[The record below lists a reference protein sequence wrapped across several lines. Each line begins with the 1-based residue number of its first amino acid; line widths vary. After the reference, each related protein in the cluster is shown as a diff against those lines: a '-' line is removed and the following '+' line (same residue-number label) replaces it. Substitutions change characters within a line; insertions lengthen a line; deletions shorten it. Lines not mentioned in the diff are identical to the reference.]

1 MDKIKMRIIAVLAF
15 ALIFNGVLFG
25 ILYSEELKRL
35 AKRDGEINETLAKA
49 ALASEARK
57 RYYEQITDDRKKLR
71 EQMEK
76 SKADYE
82 AALQEQPARV
92 AEQKREVTKMVETVV
107 PVTTKEAVTASKP
120 TSTKSTK
127 TS

>member
-1 MDKIKMRIIAVLAF
+1 MRIISVIAF
-15 ALIFNGVLFG
+15 ALIFNSVLFG
-25 ILYSEELKRL
+25 VLYSEELKRI

-49 ALASEARK
+49 ALADEARK
-57 RYYEQITDDRKKLR
+57 RYYDQIADDRRKLR

-76 SKADYE
+76 SKSDYE
-82 AALQEQPARV
+82 AALLEQPARV

-107 PVTTKEAVTASKP
+107 PVTTKETVAASKP
-120 TSTKSTK
+120 KSTKSTK

>member
-1 MDKIKMRIIAVLAF
+1 MRIIAVLAF

>member
-1 MDKIKMRIIAVLAF
+1 MRIIAVLAF

-107 PVTTKEAVTASKP
+107 PVTTKEAMTASKP

>member
-107 PVTTKEAVTASKP
+107 PVTTKEAMTASKP